1 MKDKKTIILKILIL
15 LTAIVT
21 GIGFATRIQAA
32 EVTDYTQQTSITKNG
47 VPLTSDST
55 VMTNE
60 TLSVTTSFT
69 FPSSQTIAEGDTL
82 TFSLPQELTLITPL
96 NFQVS
101 DVVNHKGEVVGKAQA
116 NPATQTVTVTFSNYF
131 TNYTEQKEMSLTF
144 NVRVNNDKV
153 QNSGPVSFKFG
164 QTDFSFQ
171 YEKVEGTAGEY
182 EMKYGYQDSSDP
194 KIVKWRI
201 ILNARQDMLRNMV
214 ISDNFGDGLTLVPGT
229 LRAVRYA
236 PVEGGI
242 RNEAHLLTLPVL
254 DNFTNKAVLSQNAN
268 GDVNGFTINF
278 GDNYNWPMYIEY
290 STRVP
295 DGVQVG
301 DVVNNTLSW
310 TAKGFPERSI
320 TKSVRL
326 EDGSGKGSGLLAKD
340 VMIKAQKKL
349 VNKEL
354 EKGQFTFGLFD
365 ENGDLLQTVTNEAD
379 GSINFKAL
387 NYSAAGTY
395 RYSIKEIPGN
405 DPNYVYD
412 DKEAQ
417 LTVTVKDVN
426 GELLGSVNYDLD
438 PVFTNTYRG
447 NDPGKSVQ
455 PPTPGNNNNPNNN
468 PNNNTNNTPGNGNN
482 TPGNSSDNPKG
493 GTDNPGNGNNNSNNG
508 TNDPGAAGGNK
519 KVLPKTGQETTLWLS
534 VAGLAILVGFGS
546 YVFLQKKTR

>member
-1 MKDKKTIILKILIL
+1 MKNKKTLILKILIL

-21 GIGFATRIQAA
+21 GLGLAARTQAA
-32 EVTDYTQQTSITKNG
+32 EVTDYTQQTSITKDG

-116 NPATQTVTVTFSNYF
+116 NPASQTVTVTFSNYF

-254 DNFTNKAVLSQNAN
+254 DNFTNKAVLTQNAN
-268 GDVNGFTINF
+268 GDANGFTINF

-310 TAKGFPERSI
+310 TAKGFPERTI

-365 ENGDLLQTVTNEAD
+365 ENGNLLQTVTNEAD

-387 NYSAAGTY
+387 NYSATGTY
-395 RYSIKEIPGN
+395 R
-405 DPNYVYD
+405 
-412 DKEAQ
+412 
-417 LTVTVKDVN
+417 
-426 GELLGSVNYDLD
+426 
-438 PVFTNTYRG
+438 
-447 NDPGKSVQ
+447 
-455 PPTPGNNNNPNNN
+455 
-468 PNNNTNNTPGNGNN
+468 
-482 TPGNSSDNPKG
+482 
-493 GTDNPGNGNNNSNNG
+493 
-508 TNDPGAAGGNK
+508 
-519 KVLPKTGQETTLWLS
+519 
-534 VAGLAILVGFGS
+534 
-546 YVFLQKKTR
+546 

>member
-21 GIGFATRIQAA
+21 GIGFATRTQAA

-153 QNSGPVSFKFG
+153 QNSGPISFKFG

-455 PPTPGNNNNPNNN
+455 PPTSGNNNNPNNN
-468 PNNNTNNTPGNGNN
+468 PNNTPGNGNN

>member
-21 GIGFATRIQAA
+21 GIGLAARTQAA

-60 TLSVTTSFT
+60 TLSATTSFT

-153 QNSGPVSFKFG
+153 QNSGPISFKFG

-171 YEKVEGTAGEY
+171 YQKVDGTAGEY

-268 GDVNGFTINF
+268 GDANGFTINF

-468 PNNNTNNTPGNGNN
+468 PNNTPGNGNN

>member
-1 MKDKKTIILKILIL
+1 MKNKKTLILKILIL

-21 GIGFATRIQAA
+21 GLGLAARTQAA
-32 EVTDYTQQTSITKNG
+32 EVTDYTQQTSITKDG

-116 NPATQTVTVTFSNYF
+116 NPASQTVTVTFSNYF

-254 DNFTNKAVLSQNAN
+254 DNFTNKAVLTQNAN
-268 GDVNGFTINF
+268 GDANGFTINF

-310 TAKGFPERSI
+310 TAKGFPERNI

-365 ENGDLLQTVTNEAD
+365 ESGNLLQTVTNEAD

-405 DPNYVYD
+405 DSNYVYD

-417 LTVTVKDVN
+417 LTVTVTDVN
-426 GELLGSVNYDLD
+426 GELLGSVKYDLD

-468 PNNNTNNTPGNGNN
+468 PNNTPGNGNN

>member
-1 MKDKKTIILKILIL
+1 MKNKKTLILKILIL

-21 GIGFATRIQAA
+21 GLGLAARTQAA
-32 EVTDYTQQTSITKNG
+32 EVTDYTQQTSITKDG

-116 NPATQTVTVTFSNYF
+116 NPASQTVTVTFSNYF

-254 DNFTNKAVLSQNAN
+254 DNFTNKAVLTQNAN
-268 GDVNGFTINF
+268 GDANGFTINF

-310 TAKGFPERSI
+310 TAKGFPERTI

-326 EDGSGKGSGLLAKD
+326 EDGSGKGSALLAKD

-365 ENGDLLQTVTNEAD
+365 ESGNLLQTVTNEAD

-417 LTVTVKDVN
+417 LTVTVTDVN
-426 GELLGSVNYDLD
+426 GELLGSVKYDLD

-468 PNNNTNNTPGNGNN
+468 PNNTPGNGNN

>member
-1 MKDKKTIILKILIL
+1 MKNKKTLILKILIL

-21 GIGFATRIQAA
+21 GLGLAARTQAA
-32 EVTDYTQQTSITKNG
+32 EVTDYTQQTSITKDG

-116 NPATQTVTVTFSNYF
+116 NPASQTVTVTFSNYF

-254 DNFTNKAVLSQNAN
+254 DNFTNKAVLTQNAN
-268 GDVNGFTINF
+268 GDANGFTINF

-310 TAKGFPERSI
+310 TAKGFPERTI

-365 ENGDLLQTVTNEAD
+365 ESGNLLQTVTNEAD

-405 DPNYVYD
+405 DSNYVYD

-417 LTVTVKDVN
+417 LTVTVTDVN
-426 GELLGSVNYDLD
+426 GELLGSVKYDLD

-468 PNNNTNNTPGNGNN
+468 PNNTPGNGNN

>member
-1 MKDKKTIILKILIL
+1 MKNKKTLILKILIL

-21 GIGFATRIQAA
+21 GLGLAARTQAA
-32 EVTDYTQQTSITKNG
+32 EVTDYTQQTSITKDG

-171 YEKVEGTAGEY
+171 YQKVDGTAGEY

-254 DNFTNKAVLSQNAN
+254 DNFTNKAVLTQNAN
-268 GDVNGFTINF
+268 GDANGFTINF

-310 TAKGFPERSI
+310 TAKGFPERTI

-326 EDGSGKGSGLLAKD
+326 EDGSGKGSALLAKD

-365 ENGDLLQTVTNEAD
+365 ENGNLLQTVTNEAD

-417 LTVTVKDVN
+417 LTVTVTDVN
-426 GELLGSVNYDLD
+426 GELLGSVKYDLD

-455 PPTPGNNNNPNNN
+455 PPTPGNNNNP
-468 PNNNTNNTPGNGNN
+468 NNTPGNGNN

-534 VAGLAILVGFGS
+534 VAGLVILVGFGS

>member
-21 GIGFATRIQAA
+21 GIGFAARTQAA

-455 PPTPGNNNNPNNN
+455 PPNPGNNNNPNNN
-468 PNNNTNNTPGNGNN
+468 PNNTPGNGNN

>member
-21 GIGFATRIQAA
+21 GIGFAARTQAA

-254 DNFTNKAVLSQNAN
+254 DNFTNKAVLTQNAN
-268 GDVNGFTINF
+268 GDANGFTINF

-455 PPTPGNNNNPNNN
+455 PPNPGNNNNPNNN
-468 PNNNTNNTPGNGNN
+468 PNNTPGNGNN

>member
-1 MKDKKTIILKILIL
+1 MKNKKTLILKILIL

-21 GIGFATRIQAA
+21 GLGLAARTQAA
-32 EVTDYTQQTSITKNG
+32 EVTDYTQQTSITKDG

-116 NPATQTVTVTFSNYF
+116 NPASQTVTVTFSNYF

-254 DNFTNKAVLSQNAN
+254 DNFTNKAVLTQNAN
-268 GDVNGFTINF
+268 GDANGFTINF

-295 DGVQVG
+295 EGTKVG
-301 DVVNNTLSW
+301 DVVNNKLSW
-310 TAKGFPERSI
+310 TAKGFPERTI

-326 EDGSGKGSGLLAKD
+326 EDGSGKGSAVLAKD
-340 VMIKAQKKL
+340 VKIQAQKKL

-365 ENGDLLQTVTNEAD
+365 ENGNLLQTVTNEAD

-417 LTVTVKDVN
+417 LTVTVTDVN
-426 GELLGSVNYDLD
+426 GEFLGSVKYDLD

-455 PPTPGNNNNPNNN
+455 PPTPGNNNNPNNT
-468 PNNNTNNTPGNGNN
+468 PNNNPNNTPGNGNN

-534 VAGLAILVGFGS
+534 LAGLAILVSFES

>member
-1 MKDKKTIILKILIL
+1 MKNKKTLILKILIL

-21 GIGFATRIQAA
+21 GLGLAARTQAA
-32 EVTDYTQQTSITKNG
+32 EVTDYTQQTSITKDG

-116 NPATQTVTVTFSNYF
+116 NPASQTVTVTFSNYF

-254 DNFTNKAVLSQNAN
+254 DNFTNKAVLTQNAN
-268 GDVNGFTINF
+268 GDANGFTINF

-310 TAKGFPERSI
+310 TAKGFPERTI

-326 EDGSGKGSGLLAKD
+326 EDGSGKGSALLAKD

-365 ENGDLLQTVTNEAD
+365 ESGNLLQTVTNEAD

-417 LTVTVKDVN
+417 LTVTVTDVN
-426 GELLGSVNYDLD
+426 GELLGSVKYDLD

-468 PNNNTNNTPGNGNN
+468 PNNTPGNGNN

-493 GTDNPGNGNNNSNNG
+493 GTDNPENGNNNSNNG

>member
-21 GIGFATRIQAA
+21 GIGFAARTQAA

-153 QNSGPVSFKFG
+153 QNSGPISFKFG

-171 YEKVEGTAGEY
+171 YQKVDGTAGEY

-268 GDVNGFTINF
+268 GDANGFTINF

-468 PNNNTNNTPGNGNN
+468 PNNTPGNGNN

-508 TNDPGAAGGNK
+508 TNDSGAAGGNK